1 MCDVGTAI
9 STIGLGLQGASV
21 IKNYISDKQATS
33 AYSDYQ
39 ALQTQATISNYIQQ
53 TQAIN
58 TRYAQEQE
66 ASGLNV
72 QQIYLKNL
80 QAKATAQASAAASG
94 VEGSTIDNLFR
105 GYDRASAVSNYV
117 AARNLQM
124 QGMQYNDETESMRIS
139 AISSINMQQQYNST
153 GASTL
158 LSGLGGM
165 MTSYANY
172 DERKERMEYYRGK

>member
-9 STIGLGLQGASV
+9 SGIGLGLQGASV
-21 IKNYISDKQATS
+21 IGNYISDRQASS

-39 ALQTQATISNYIQQ
+39 ALQTQSTLNNYIQQ
-53 TQAIN
+53 TKAIN

-66 ASGLNV
+66 ATGLEV

-80 QAKATAQASAAASG
+80 QAKATAQASAASSG
-94 VEGSTIDNLFR
+94 VEGSTIENLFR

-117 AARNLQM
+117 AAKNLQM
-124 QGMQYNDETESMRIS
+124 KGMQYNEELESLRAS
-139 AISSINMQQQYNST
+139 AISSINLQQPYYST

-165 MTSYANY
+165 MSSYANY
-172 DERKERMEYYRGK
+172 EERKDRIKIL